1 MLNIADIFIDCP
13 EFMTA
18 KQVMTILQIG
28 DKKQLYDLIQA
39 RKIVAFRIGRNYKIP
54 KLLHRKN
61 QGTEGKIKLRDLQHK
76 GDDARKPLKIRLQ
89 NRVISRIQRKNHG
102 RRLLRQKHERQ
113 HRYDGVNQPWPDAP
127 HFDHRKYAKE
137 GCDHRDRQIK
147 HVY

>member
-54 KLLHRKN
+54 KLSLIEYLS
-61 QGTEGKIKLRDLQHK
+61 TCM
-76 GDDARKPLKIRLQ
+76 
-89 NRVISRIQRKNHG
+89 V
-102 RRLLRQKHERQ
+102 
-113 HRYDGVNQPWPDAP
+113 
-127 HFDHRKYAKE
+127 
-137 GCDHRDRQIK
+137 
-147 HVY
+147 